1 MIEISFKNS
10 STAIYLSNLI
20 EVRIMTEIS
29 FKNSSPTIYLST
41 IFYRDDNND

>member
-10 STAIYLSNLI
+10 SAAIYLSNLI